1 MHICVPCAQNPTKY
15 TNVSTPILSGEFIL
29 AARWF
34 FFKFL
39 FLFGLSVFGPNT
51 VRVLFTFSAVLG
63 TGSSGFFTDRF
74 LCWRCVRPVAGPCP
88 CPCPCPF
95 VRFHTRNGTTYLH
108 FIGRHFSEYTHRK
121 LINEPGIRRML
132 MMFEWLCRRSM
143 ASHGHGHGVLKM
155 QTQK

>member
-1 MHICVPCAQNPTKY
+1 MCSESNKI
-15 TNVSTPILSGEFIL
+15 TNVSTPILSGEFPL
-29 AARWF
+29 AARRF
-34 FFKFL
+34 FFKFCFCL
-39 FLFGLSVFGPNT
+39 VCP
-51 VRVLFTFSAVLG
+51 FSGHIPSAFCLPLAPYWAPVPPV
-63 TGSSGFFTDRF
+63 FFTDRF

-88 CPCPCPF
+88 CPCPCLF
-95 VRFHTRNGTTYLH
+95 VRLHTRNGTTYLH

-155 QTQK
+155 QK